1 MLKKGLGPYS
11 DAVQSISGMYC
22 YAGGDVDKTLCSE
35 ENRFE
40 STETFYEFDITSCFI
55 LKM

>member
-1 MLKKGLGPYS
+1 MLKKGLGPCS
-11 DAVQSISGMYC
+11 DAVQNISGMYC
-22 YAGGDVDKTLCSE
+22 YAGGEVDKTLCSE

-40 STETFYEFDITSCFI
+40 STEPFYEFNLSRFI